1 MGLETGKVFLGQEGR
16 LQVYTVDKQT
26 DKKALS
32 RIRKGFSLFLM
43 YLETHISHIVYTLA
57 ESLVLGLIK
66 NSVPAAAVSLAKEKD
81 GWTLESTGSEERGE
95 ESNFA

>member
-1 MGLETGKVFLGQEGR
+1 M
-16 LQVYTVDKQT
+16 QVHTVDKQT

-32 RIRKGFSLFLM
+32 RIRTGFSLFLM
-43 YLETHISHIVYTLA
+43 YLETHISHIVYHTLA

-81 GWTLESTGSEERGE
+81 GWTLESTGSEEGGV